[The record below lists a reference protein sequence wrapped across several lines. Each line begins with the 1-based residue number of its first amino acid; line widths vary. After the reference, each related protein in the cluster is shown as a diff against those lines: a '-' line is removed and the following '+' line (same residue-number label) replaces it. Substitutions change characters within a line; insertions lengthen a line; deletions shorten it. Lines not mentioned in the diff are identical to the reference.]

1 MSEVDQ
7 IIANA
12 KSAIERSQGA
22 GRAAT
27 GRSRAS
33 RGKHFAALRAHVWGK
48 VGRIFVASGVILVG
62 ATLFGAFV
70 SPLGFIGSLATLM
83 LVAGAAVALGIF
95 PRFKAPAPEDLT
107 STDIKTI
114 AGKTEIWLESQR
126 RALPAPAQTMVD
138 AIGVQLDLLAP
149 QLQSLDPGA
158 PAAYDIRRLLADDL
172 TGLVAG
178 YRAVPEPLR
187 REARNG
193 GATPDAQL
201 VDGLK
206 LIEREVGD
214 MARGLAAGQLD
225 QLATRQRYLEIKYQ
239 GDGSGS

>member
-7 IIANA
+7 IVANA
-12 KSAIERSQGA
+12 RDTIRRVRGRSGDDSPLA
-22 GRAAT
+22 RR
-27 GRSRAS
+27 GRSR
-33 RGKHFAALRAHVWGK
+33 HFAALRSHVWGK
-48 VGRIFVASGVILVG
+48 IGRIFVAAGAILIG

-70 SPLGFIGSLATLM
+70 APLGFIGSLATLT
-83 LVAGAAVALGIF
+83 LVGGAATLLAIY
-95 PRFKAPAPEDLT
+95 PRFRAPQPDDLGT
-107 STDIKTI
+107 SDIKGL

-149 QLQSLDPGA
+149 QLQTLDPGA

-187 REARNG
+187 REARSG
-193 GATPDAQL
+193 GSTPDAQL

-214 MARGLAAGQLD
+214 IARGLAAGHLD

-239 GDGSGS
+239 GDS

>member
-1 MSEVDQ
+1 MSEVDH
-7 IIANA
+7 IVANA
-12 KSAIERSQGA
+12 RSAIERSR
-22 GRAAT
+22 GRGDSVT
-27 GRSRAS
+27 GRLRIGRS
-33 RGKHFAALRAHVWGK
+33 KHFAAWRAHLWGK
-48 VGRIFVASGVILVG
+48 VGRIFVATSAILVG
-62 ATLFGAFV
+62 ATLFGAFIA
-70 SPLGFIGSLATLM
+70 PLGFIGSLATLM
-83 LVAGAAVALGIF
+83 IAGGAALAFAIF
-95 PRFKAPAPEDLT
+95 PRFTPPQPEELG
-107 STDIKTI
+107 SSDIKAL

-193 GATPDAQL
+193 AATPDAQL
-201 VDGLK
+201 VEGLK
-206 LIEREVGD
+206 VIEREVGD
-214 MARGLAAGQLD
+214 MARGLAAGHLD

-239 GDGSGS
+239 GDGASA

>member
-7 IIANA
+7 IVASA
-12 KSAIERSQGA
+12 RGAIERAQG
-22 GRAAT
+22 GRAA
-27 GRSRAS
+27 GGARARSV

-48 VGRIFVASGVILVG
+48 IGRIFVAAGAILVG

-70 SPLGFIGSLATLM
+70 APLGFVGSLATLT
-83 LVAGAAVALGIF
+83 LVGGAAMALAVF

-107 STDIKTI
+107 RTDIKAI
-114 AGKTEIWLESQR
+114 AGQTEIWLESQR

-149 QLQSLDPGA
+149 QLQMLDPQA
-158 PAAYDIRRLLADDL
+158 PAAHDIRRLLADDL

-187 REARNG
+187 REGRNG

-239 GDGSGS
+239 GDGAAA